1 MDTLELLSTVR
12 NSSKLQTENE
22 IGTPLLK
29 RYLNLGQNYVSQILM
44 PLFHE
49 FLVKTVTKVDLT
61 GSSVPLPGDVMMI
74 LDIQR
79 ETISASA
86 LMKVCARVPVQDK
99 AMIGRSLNYPNTA
112 DYPCFVHEGVN
123 LFIAPTMTQCDVVMR
138 YRKRI
143 ARLVEGTLAYV
154 SATSGNLS
162 VDAEP
167 TNDVYNDYDLAVYTV
182 DADMKTLLGIYK
194 ITLYVGSTKT
204 VTLVGSS
211 LSPSGKYYYALTPI
225 LPAEY
230 HNFIVD
236 ATMVELMKASLI
248 KGDHLIMQK
257 SLDARLESTLKVN
270 SFSRPSFEE
279 T

>member
-1 MDTLELLSTVR
+1 MDTVELLATVR
-12 NSSKLQTENE
+12 NTSKLQTENE

-29 RYLNLGQNYVSQILM
+29 RYLNLGQDYVSQILM

-49 FLVKTVTKVDLT
+49 FLVKSVTKADQT
-61 GSSVPLPGDVMMI
+61 GSAVPLPGDVMMI
-74 LDIQR
+74 LDVLR
-79 ETISASA
+79 ETASASN

-99 AMIGRSLNYPNTA
+99 AMIGRSLNYPNSA

-123 LFIAPTMTQCDVVMR
+123 LFITPTMATCDVILR
-138 YRKRI
+138 YRKRM
-143 ARLVEGTLAYV
+143 ARLIEGTLTYV

-167 TNDVYNDYDLAVYTV
+167 TNDVYNDYDLGVYTV

-194 ITLYVGSTKT
+194 ISAYAGSTKT
-204 VTLVGSS
+204 VTLVGSA
-211 LSPSGKYYYALTPI
+211 LSPSVKYYYALAPM

-236 ATMVELMKASLI
+236 ATMMELMKANLV
-248 KGDHLIMQK
+248 KGDFLAMQK
-257 SLDARLESTLKVN
+257 SLDARLEATLKVN
-270 SFSRPSFEE
+270 GVVRPEFEK